1 MEMNELMKTVKA
13 ILKMLTVVIATWGL
27 IVFVLYFFTGSF
39 KSAIPV
45 GIFALI
51 AMAKW
56 CISDIK
62 NFKE

>member
-1 MEMNELMKTVKA
+1 MNELMKTIKA
-13 ILKMLTVVIATWGL
+13 ILKMLTVVIATWGI
-27 IVFVLYFFTGSF
+27 IVFVLYFFTSSF
-39 KSAIPV
+39 NSAIPV

-56 CISDIK
+56 FVGDIK